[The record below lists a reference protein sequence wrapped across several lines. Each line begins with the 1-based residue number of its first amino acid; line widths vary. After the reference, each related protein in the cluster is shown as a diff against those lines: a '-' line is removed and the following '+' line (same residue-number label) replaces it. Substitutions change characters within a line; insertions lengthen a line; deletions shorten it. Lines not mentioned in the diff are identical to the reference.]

1 MIKASHMIRRNCWR
15 WTSRRTRRR
24 GGAGLSGG
32 ASRQD
37 RDAARKWPPEGGHF
51 HDSKPEAQSL
61 RRNTSLSS
69 DEADAS

>member
-1 MIKASHMIRRNCWR
+1 MIRQELLALDEPAHAP
-15 WTSRRTRRR
+15 
-24 GGAGLSGG
+24 GAAAPARAGG
-32 ASRQD
+32 ASCQD
-37 RDAARKWPPEGGHF
+37 RDAAENGRPEGGHF